1 MPYPLTPEIQKEA
14 ERLRAALHHHN
25 HRYYVLD
32 DPEVSDAEYDRLM
45 QALVGLETRFPQL
58 RTPDSPA
65 ARVGARPLEKFET
78 TRHSVPMLSLENGFD
93 DGDIRE
99 FDARL
104 RRLLAVEA
112 PLRYT
117 AEPKLDGL
125 AVELVYR
132 DGLLVMASTRGDGF
146 SGEVITENV
155 RTIRSVPLRL
165 RPPQGRAIPALLEV
179 RGEVFIGRAGFRKLN
194 QDRLG
199 AELAPFANPRNAAA
213 GSLRQLDS
221 RVTAARPL
229 EIFCYGVGA
238 AGGQPLTAHSD
249 TLRFLRALGLRVNPL
264 VREKITIEE
273 ALAFFHRLEAERHEL
288 PYEIDGMVVKVD
300 RLDFQQALGATSRSP
315 RWAVAYKFA
324 ALQETTRILDI
335 QVQVG
340 RTGAITPVAVLE
352 PVSVG
357 GVTVSRATLH
367 NADEIAKKDIRIG
380 DRVLVQRAGDVIPE
394 VVKSLPSLR
403 DGSQRPFQMP
413 ANCPVCGAPV
423 ARLEGE
429 VALRCNNVS
438 CPAQIKEGIRHFAAK
453 GAFDIEGLGEKLVA
467 QLVDKGVI
475 ASYAD
480 IFQLEA
486 PQLALLERMGAK
498 SAKNLV
504 QAIAASRT
512 IPLARFLYALGI
524 RHVGEHVARLLA
536 EHFKGLEALVAASEA
551 QIAAVDGVGPVVARS
566 VRAFF
571 SQAEN
576 QRTVDALLTRGV
588 VIVAPPA
595 GPASENAF
603 DGQRF
608 VLTGTLESMPRSQ
621 AKACIE
627 RLGGTVS
634 GSVSAKTRFVVAG
647 SSPGS
652 KRERAEALG
661 VEVIDEDRFLALLE
675 AAEGRRG

>member
-1 MPYPLTPEIQKEA
+1 MPDSLTPEIQKEA

-58 RTPDSPA
+58 HTPDSPT
-65 ARVGARPLEKFET
+65 ARVGAPPLEKFAT

-165 RPPQGRAIPALLEV
+165 RPPQGRALPALLEV

-199 AELAPFANPRNAAA
+199 ASLAPFANPRNAAA

-249 TLRFLRALGLRVNPL
+249 TLRFLSALGLRVNPL

-300 RLDFQQALGATSRSP
+300 RLDFQQALGATARSP
-315 RWAVAYKFA
+315 RWAIAYKFA
-324 ALQETTRILDI
+324 ALQETTRIRDI

-423 ARLEGE
+423 VRLEGE

-467 QLVDKGVI
+467 QLVDKRLI

-498 SAKNLV
+498 SAENLV

-536 EHFKGLEALVAASEA
+536 EHFKGLEALAAASEA
-551 QIAAVDGVGPVVARS
+551 QIAAVDGVGPVVAGS

-576 QRTVDALLTRGV
+576 QRTVDALLARGV
-588 VIVAPPA
+588 RIVSPAA

-603 DGQRF
+603 EGQRF
-608 VLTGTLESMPRSQ
+608 VLTGTLESMSRSQ
-621 AKACIE
+621 AKARIE
-627 RLGGTVS
+627 RLGGAVT

-647 SSPGS
+647 SAPGS
-652 KRERAEALG
+652 KRARAEALG
-661 VEVIDEDRFLALLE
+661 VQVIDEDRFLALLE

>member
-1 MPYPLTPEIQKEA
+1 MPDPLTPEIQMEA

-58 RTPDSPA
+58 RTPDSPT
-65 ARVGARPLEKFET
+65 ARVGAPPLEKFAT
-78 TRHSVPMLSLENGFD
+78 TRHSMPMLSLENGFD

-112 PLRYT
+112 PLHYT

-132 DGLLVMASTRGDGF
+132 DGLLVVASTRGDGF
-146 SGEVITENV
+146 NGEVITENV

-165 RPPQGRAIPALLEV
+165 RLPQGRAIPTLLEV
-179 RGEVFIGRAGFRKLN
+179 RGEVYIGRAGFRKLN

-199 AELAPFANPRNAAA
+199 ADLAPFANPRNAAA

-238 AGGQPLTAHSD
+238 AGGQPLTSHSD
-249 TLRFLRALGLRVNPL
+249 TLRFLSALGFRVNPL

-273 ALAFFHRLEAERHEL
+273 ALAFFHRLESERHEL

-300 RLDFQQALGATSRSP
+300 RLDFQQALGATARSP
-315 RWAVAYKFA
+315 RWAIAYKFA

-403 DGSQRPFQMP
+403 DGSQLSFQMP
-413 ANCPVCGAPV
+413 GNCPVCGAPV
-423 ARLEGE
+423 VRLEGE
-429 VALRCNNVS
+429 VALRCNNAS

-498 SAKNLV
+498 SAENLV

-536 EHFKGLEALVAASEA
+536 EHFKGLEALAAASEA
-551 QIAAVDGVGPVVARS
+551 QIAAVDGVGPVVAGS

-595 GPASENAF
+595 GSASENAF
-603 DGQRF
+603 EGQRF

-621 AKACIE
+621 AKARIE

-647 SSPGS
+647 SAPGS
-652 KRERAEALG
+652 KRARAEALG
-661 VEVIDEDRFLALLE
+661 VQVIDEDHFLALLE

>member
-1 MPYPLTPEIQKEA
+1 MPDPLTPEIQMEA

-58 RTPDSPA
+58 RTPDSPT
-65 ARVGARPLEKFET
+65 ARVGAPPLEKFET

-112 PLRYT
+112 PLHYT

-132 DGLLVMASTRGDGF
+132 DGLLVVASTRGDGF
-146 SGEVITENV
+146 NGEVITENV

-165 RPPQGRAIPALLEV
+165 RLPQGRAIPTLLEV
-179 RGEVFIGRAGFRKLN
+179 RGEVYIGRAGFRKLN

-199 AELAPFANPRNAAA
+199 ADLAPFANPRNAAA

-238 AGGQPLTAHSD
+238 AGGQPLTSHSD
-249 TLRFLRALGLRVNPL
+249 TLRFLSALGFRVNPL

-288 PYEIDGMVVKVD
+288 PYEIDGMVVKVY
-300 RLDFQQALGATSRSP
+300 RLDFQQALGATARSP
-315 RWAVAYKFA
+315 RWAIAYKFA

-403 DGSQRPFQMP
+403 DGSQLSFQMP
-413 ANCPVCGAPV
+413 GNCPVCGAPV
-423 ARLEGE
+423 VRLEGE
-429 VALRCNNVS
+429 VALRCNNAS

-498 SAKNLV
+498 SAENLV

-536 EHFKGLEALVAASEA
+536 EHFKRLEALAAASEA
-551 QIAAVDGVGPVVARS
+551 QIAAVDGVGPVVAGS

-595 GPASENAF
+595 GSASENAF
-603 DGQRF
+603 EGQRF

-621 AKACIE
+621 AKARIE

-647 SSPGS
+647 SAPGS
-652 KRERAEALG
+652 KRARAEALG
-661 VEVIDEDRFLALLE
+661 VQVIDEDHFLALLE

>member
-1 MPYPLTPEIQKEA
+1 MPDSLTPEIHQEA

-25 HRYYVLD
+25 YRYYVLD

-58 RTPDSPA
+58 RTPDSPT
-65 ARVGARPLEKFET
+65 ARVGAPPLEKFAT

-99 FDARL
+99 FDARIK
-104 RRLLAVEA
+104 RLLAVEA

-165 RPPQGRAIPALLEV
+165 HPPQGRGIPALLEV

-199 AELAPFANPRNAAA
+199 AGLAPFANPRNAAA

-238 AGGQPLTAHSD
+238 AEGRPLACHSD
-249 TLRFLRALGLRVNPL
+249 TLRFLSALGFRINPL

-273 ALAFFHRLEAERHEL
+273 ALAFFRRLAAERHEL

-300 RLDFQQALGATSRSP
+300 RLDFQQALGATARSP
-315 RWAVAYKFA
+315 RWAIAYKFA
-324 ALQETTRILDI
+324 ALQETTRIRDI

-352 PVSVG
+352 PISVG
-357 GVTVSRATLH
+357 GVTVGRATLH

-380 DRVLVQRAGDVIPE
+380 DQVLVQRAGDVIPE
-394 VVKSLPSLR
+394 VVKALPSLR

-413 ANCPVCGAPV
+413 GNCPVCGAPV
-423 ARLEGE
+423 VRLAGE

-453 GAFDIEGLGEKLVA
+453 GAFDIEGLGQKLVA
-467 QLVDKGVI
+467 QLVDKGLI

-480 IFQLEA
+480 IFQLDA
-486 PQLALLERMGAK
+486 QRLALLERMGTK
-498 SAKNLV
+498 SAENLV

-536 EHFKGLEALVAASEA
+536 EHFKGLEALAAASEA
-551 QIAAVDGVGPVVARS
+551 QIAAVDGVGPVVAGS

-571 SQAEN
+571 SLAEN
-576 QRTVDALLTRGV
+576 QRSVDALLARGV

-595 GPASENAF
+595 GPAAENAF
-603 DGQRF
+603 EGQRF

-621 AKACIE
+621 AKARIE
-627 RLGGTVS
+627 GLGGTVS
-634 GSVSAKTRFVVAG
+634 ASVSAKTRFVVAG
-647 SSPGS
+647 SAPGS

-661 VEVIDEDRFLALLE
+661 VQVIDEERFLALLE

>member
-1 MPYPLTPEIQKEA
+1 MPDSLTPEIQQEA
-14 ERLRAALHHHN
+14 ERLQAALHHHN
-25 HRYYVLD
+25 YRYYVLD
-32 DPEVSDAEYDRLM
+32 DPEVSDAEYDRLL
-45 QALVGLETRFPQL
+45 QALIRLETRFPQL
-58 RTPDSPA
+58 RSPDSPT
-65 ARVGARPLEKFET
+65 ARVGAPPLEKFET
-78 TRHSVPMLSLENGFD
+78 ARHTVPMLSLDNAFD

-99 FDARL
+99 FDARIK
-104 RRLLAVEA
+104 RLLAVEG
-112 PLRYT
+112 PIRYT

-132 DGLLVMASTRGDGF
+132 GGLLVLAATRGDGF

-155 RTIRSVPLRL
+155 RTIRTVPLRL
-165 RPPQGRAIPALLEV
+165 HPPQDRGVPALLEV
-179 RGEVFIGRAGFRKLN
+179 RGEVFIGRAGFRQLN
-194 QDRLG
+194 QDRLAAG
-199 AELAPFANPRNAAA
+199 LAPFANPRNAAA

-229 EIFCYGVGA
+229 EIFCYGVGTLD
-238 AGGQPLTAHSD
+238 GRPLAAHSD
-249 TLRFLRALGLRVNPL
+249 TLRYLNALGLRINPL

-273 ALAFFHRLEAERHEL
+273 ALAFFRRLAAERHEL
-288 PYEIDGMVVKVD
+288 PYEIDGMVVKVN
-300 RLDFQQALGATSRSP
+300 RLDFQQALGATARSP
-315 RWAVAYKFA
+315 RWAIAYKFA
-324 ALQETTRILDI
+324 ALQETTRIRDI

-340 RTGAITPVAVLE
+340 RTGAITPVALLE

-380 DRVLVQRAGDVIPE
+380 DWVLVQRAGDVIPE

-403 DGSQRPFQMP
+403 DDSQRPFQMP

-423 ARLEGE
+423 VRLAGE

-467 QLVDKGVI
+467 QLVDKGLI

-498 SAKNLV
+498 SAQNLIL
-504 QAIAASRT
+504 AITASRT

-524 RHVGEHVARLLA
+524 RHVGEHIARLLA
-536 EHFKGLEALVAASEA
+536 EHFKAVEALAAASED

-571 SQAEN
+571 DQAEN
-576 QRTVDALLTRGV
+576 RRTVDALLARGV

-595 GPASENAF
+595 TPVAKNPFE
-603 DGQRF
+603 GQRF
-608 VLTGTLESMPRSQ
+608 VLTGTLDAMPRSQ
-621 AKACIE
+621 AKASIE

-634 GSVSAKTRFVVAG
+634 GSVSAKTHFVVAG
-647 SSPGS
+647 SAPGS
-652 KRERAEALG
+652 KRARAEALG
-661 VEVIDEDRFLALLE
+661 VEVIDEARFLALLE
-675 AAEGRRG
+675 AAEGRGG

>member
-1 MPYPLTPEIQKEA
+1 MPDPLTPEIQMEA

-58 RTPDSPA
+58 RTPDSPT
-65 ARVGARPLEKFET
+65 ARVGAPPLEKFET

-112 PLRYT
+112 PLHYT

-132 DGLLVMASTRGDGF
+132 DGLLVVASTRGDGF
-146 SGEVITENV
+146 NGEVITENV

-165 RPPQGRAIPALLEV
+165 RPPQGRAIPTLLEV
-179 RGEVFIGRAGFRKLN
+179 RGEVYIGRAGFRKLN

-199 AELAPFANPRNAAA
+199 ADLAPFANPRNAAA

-238 AGGQPLTAHSD
+238 AGGQPLTSHSD
-249 TLRFLRALGLRVNPL
+249 TLRFLSAMGLRVNPL

-273 ALAFFHRLEAERHEL
+273 ALAFFHRLESERHEL

-300 RLDFQQALGATSRSP
+300 RLDFQQALGATARSP
-315 RWAVAYKFA
+315 RWAIAYKFA

-403 DGSQRPFQMP
+403 DGSQLSFQMP
-413 ANCPVCGAPV
+413 SNCPVCGAPV
-423 ARLEGE
+423 VRLEGE
-429 VALRCNNVS
+429 VALRCNNAS

-498 SAKNLV
+498 SAENLV

-536 EHFKGLEALVAASEA
+536 EHFKGLEALAAASEA
-551 QIAAVDGVGPVVARS
+551 QIAAVDGVGPVVAGS

-595 GPASENAF
+595 GSASENAF
-603 DGQRF
+603 EGQRF

-621 AKACIE
+621 AKARIE

-647 SSPGS
+647 SAPGS
-652 KRERAEALG
+652 KRARAEALG
-661 VEVIDEDRFLALLE
+661 VQVIDEDHFLALLE

>member
-1 MPYPLTPEIQKEA
+1 MPDSLTPEVREEV

-25 HRYYVLD
+25 YRYYVLD

-45 QALVGLETRFPQL
+45 QTLIRLEARFPQL
-58 RTPDSPA
+58 RAPDSPTL
-65 ARVGARPLEKFET
+65 RVGAPPLEKFAT
-78 TRHSVPMLSLENGFD
+78 ARHSVPMLSLENGFE

-99 FDARL
+99 FDARVK
-104 RRLLAVEA
+104 RLLAVEG
-112 PLRYT
+112 PIRYT

-132 DGLLVMASTRGDGF
+132 EGLLVLAATRGDGF

-165 RPPQGRAIPALLEV
+165 RPSEGRTIPPLLEV
-179 RGEVFIGRAGFRKLN
+179 RGEVFIGRAGFRRLN
-194 QDRLG
+194 QERLAAG
-199 AELAPFANPRNAAA
+199 LAPFANPRNAAA

-221 RVTAARPL
+221 RVTAGRPL

-238 AGGQPLTAHSD
+238 VDGPPLAVHSE
-249 TLRFLRALGLRVNPL
+249 TLGYLRTLGFRINPL

-273 ALAFFHRLEAERHEL
+273 ALAFFRRLAAERHEL

-300 RLDFQQALGATSRSP
+300 RLDFQRALGATARNP
-315 RWAVAYKFA
+315 RWAIAYKFA

-340 RTGAITPVAVLE
+340 RTGAITPVALLE

-394 VVKSLPSLR
+394 VVKALPSLR

-413 ANCPVCGAPV
+413 DSCPVCGAPV
-423 ARLEGE
+423 VRLAGE
-429 VALRCNNVS
+429 VALRCNNAS

-467 QLVDKGVI
+467 QLVDKGLIV
-475 ASYAD
+475 SYAD
-480 IFQLEA
+480 IFGLEA
-486 PQLALLERMGAK
+486 RQLATLQRMGEK
-498 SAKNLV
+498 SAQNLV
-504 QAIAASRT
+504 RAIAASRT

-524 RHVGEHVARLLA
+524 RHVGEHIARLLA
-536 EHFKGLEALVAASEA
+536 EHFKSMEALAAASEE
-551 QIAAVDGVGPVVARS
+551 QIAAVAGVGPVVAGS
-566 VRAFF
+566 LRAFF
-571 SQAEN
+571 DQAEN
-576 QRTVDALLTRGV
+576 RRAVQALLAGGV
-588 VIVAPPA
+588 HIAAPPA
-595 GPASENAF
+595 RPAAGNPFA
-603 DGQRF
+603 GQRF

-621 AKACIE
+621 AKARIE

-634 GSVSAKTRFVVAG
+634 NSVSAKTRFVVAG
-647 SSPGS
+647 SAPGS

-661 VEVIDEDRFLALLE
+661 VAVIDEARFLALLE
-675 AAEGRRG
+675 AAEAPGD